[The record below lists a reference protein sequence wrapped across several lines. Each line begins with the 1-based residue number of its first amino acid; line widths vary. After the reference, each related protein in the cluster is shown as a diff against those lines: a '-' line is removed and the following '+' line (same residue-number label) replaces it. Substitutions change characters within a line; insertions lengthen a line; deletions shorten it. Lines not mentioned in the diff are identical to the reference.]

1 LNADLLPGRNSYFW
15 IVLAACL
22 MAANGSSNAIA
33 WAELRS
39 KTSAAVLQAYG
50 PAKLAG
56 VLRGSRRNAGACHDI
71 WPKRRDSGIAR
82 R

>member
-1 LNADLLPGRNSYFW
+1 VIADLVPGRNCYFW

-50 PAKLAG
+50 PAKLAQEY
-56 VLRGSRRNAGACHDI
+56 
-71 WPKRRDSGIAR
+71 
-82 R
+82 